1 MMNHHRIVIHNVN
14 NFHDV
19 SWTDV
24 HRTVCNPMLHTPV
37 LIAIVGDCQ
46 VLLQSSWK
54 STVHVHVVV
63 VVCVGCGNWPCC
75 GCLRVLSERVVFAC
89 VRSSWKMER

>member
-1 MMNHHRIVIHNVN
+1 MMNHHRIVIHNVS
-14 NFHDV
+14 NFHDA

-24 HRTVCNPMLHTPV
+24 HRIVWNPMLHTPV
-37 LIAIVGDCQ
+37 PIAIVGDCQ

-63 VVCVGCGNWPCC
+63 VVYVGCVHWPFG
-75 GCLRVLSERVVFAC
+75 GCLRVLFEPVVFAC
-89 VRSSWKMER
+89 VRS